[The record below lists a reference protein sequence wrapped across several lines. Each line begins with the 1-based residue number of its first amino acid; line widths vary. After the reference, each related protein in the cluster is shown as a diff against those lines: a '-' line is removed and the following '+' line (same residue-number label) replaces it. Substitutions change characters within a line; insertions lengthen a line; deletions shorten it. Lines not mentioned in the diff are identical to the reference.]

1 MKWNESCSVVSNSLW
16 PHGLYNSRNSPG
28 QNTGVGSLSLLHKI
42 FPTQESNRGLLHCKQ
57 ILYQLSYEGSP
68 KVHIKE
74 MISMSPGSCIF
85 PYIETL
91 LISLTWDIWPPLI
104 KSNLSMFQL
113 SGFYWKTPVYSGSSF
128 MSSEKSLRTI
138 WEAASGLEVLRN
150 FVD

>member
-57 ILYQLSYEGSP
+57 ILYQLSYEGST

-74 MISMSPGSCIF
+74 MISMSPGSGIF
-85 PYIETL
+85 PDNETL
-91 LISLTWDIWPPLI
+91 LNSLTWDIWPPLI